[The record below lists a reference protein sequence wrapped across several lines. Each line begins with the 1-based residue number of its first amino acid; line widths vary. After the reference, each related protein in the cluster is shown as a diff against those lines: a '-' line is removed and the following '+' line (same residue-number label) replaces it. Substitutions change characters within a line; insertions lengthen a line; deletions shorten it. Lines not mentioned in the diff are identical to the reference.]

1 MKLISW
7 NVNGLRAVVKKGFE
21 DIFAEIDADVFCL
34 QETKLQEGQIDLE
47 LEGYHQYWNY
57 AVKKGYSGTAIFSK
71 KEALSVKYGIGI
83 EEHDQE
89 GRVITVEYEDFYLVN
104 CYTPNAQAELKRIEY
119 RLKWE
124 EDFLMFLKEL
134 EKTKPVI
141 LCGDLNVAHNEI
153 DLFET
158 INNAETAGYS
168 QVERDKFSELLD
180 SGFIDVYRHLYPYE
194 ENKYTWWNY
203 RFNAR
208 ALNNGWRIDYFL
220 VSDDLEESIKD
231 FIIYDEVMGSD
242 HCPVSLILH
251 EDHLDY

>member
-1 MKLISW
+1 MKLVSW
-7 NVNGLRAVVKKGFE
+7 NVNGFRAIMKKNFKQFFYDVDA
-21 DIFAEIDADVFCL
+21 DIFCI
-34 QETKLQEGQIDLE
+34 QETKMQNDQVDVSF
-47 LEGYHQYWNY
+47 EGYYQYFTS
-57 AVKKGYSGTAIFSK
+57 AERKGYSGVAFFTKHEPLNVS
-71 KEALSVKYGIGI
+71 YGIDATDHP
-83 EEHDQE
+83 EE
-89 GRVITVEYEDFYLVN
+89 GRSITLEYNDFYVVGV
-104 CYTPNAQAELKRIEY
+104 YTPNSQADLKRIEY
-119 RLKWE
+119 RTLWE
-124 EDFLMFLKEL
+124 DDLRKYLNDLNEE
-134 EKTKPVI
+134 KPVI